1 MSYNIMFKIKDND
14 YSTRVIGESY
24 AVRTV
29 KQYDGWTDANG
40 REHRSVYRERIE
52 GTFTMQFADI
62 TEYDAFCAYV
72 EANCDYDSSLPC
84 TVWVNNQNASCQ
96 GHFFVDY
103 NAVRFIDP
111 KGDDMVER
119 IKITIT
125 ER

>member
-1 MSYNIMFKIKDND
+1 MSNIMFKIATTD
-14 YSTRVIGESY
+14 YSANVQSEQYT
-24 AVRTV
+24 VRSV

-52 GTFTMQFADI
+52 GTFVMYFPDI
-62 TEYDAFCAYV
+62 TAYDAFCAYV

-96 GHFFVDY
+96 GNFFVEF
-103 NAVRFIDP
+103 NASRFKNP
-111 KGDDMVER
+111 KMQDSVEL
-119 IKITIT
+119 IKVTIT